1 MNEELLQLLQSGF
14 ASGYS
19 EDRIF
24 AMAIDQGF
32 SYNDV
37 TLALESFSKKKDQTQ
52 PPPQVTDTMVS
63 GLEDTGLDLS
73 FELKTDATEF
83 PEDLLAQRFTQSS
96 APNNKPQ
103 ETNEREYRHA
113 LIADD
118 WFVDRDD
125 WFGRTARWY
134 NNFMAMGLATGAQED
149 LLDESPENNIDA
161 AERLAYYNEIQNKYR
176 DERGYPGWEDFG
188 SASGWWKTVIPEVM
202 GNFFSS
208 TVGAFASGGSQATVA
223 EAIAE
228 GQAVGV
234 SAGLAGGPLAEITV
248 PAGYVAGTAY
258 GAAVGG
264 AYAGSYALEMSEAI
278 SMALEDLHIDTEDPE
293 EIAQTFE
300 SEEGLNKIKEAM
312 ERRKVRAAVIASVD
326 ALLAGGGGKTAQAIR
341 KAGGSKT
348 KAVVAEILVDA
359 AGGAAGETAGQIVE
373 EGKVTSGLDI
383 VMEALGG
390 PVMATPAAVTRGVS
404 ARYTELMTPTSE
416 RTYIQWAQQNKA
428 NGSSI
433 TTAASLMGD
442 GQVQI
447 VEQKIRETKEQL
459 SKAKGKEAKQ
469 TLRDDL
475 KQLREKKYEMLNANI
490 RAFEELNQD
499 QQVELIEKSQKIF
512 ALQQEMQEA
521 TDTKL
526 KSRLGAEIINLMS
539 GFGVFEVEAVAPAI
553 EPASMDQ
560 MQTPV
565 VPTTDAK
572 PIVEGRSEVDA
583 LTINTLQDGT
593 EVIAQRPI
601 DGTEVQGALRLEGNP
616 ENPTLVVETETE
628 KVELGQRSEVDP
640 STIKLFEPTIAE
652 RETLAVQEDGSFIY
666 QREDNPNV
674 PQGTKLTID
683 EEAGV
688 GAISVFGGGEFVPLQ
703 TPEAIAGDADRG
715 VRVQMRNESGEVVE
729 LYGQDALDAAY
740 QILLAAK
747 ENPAD
752 RAKVNQVIENNE
764 AARQALEQAEREFA
778 AERSVPEVDE
788 PTTEQAQPSV
798 GPAPRPAQRV
808 APGAAEEAASEMERA
823 QEAVNELDDS
833 IEVRG
838 GAVNPRRHGVTPRV
852 ASMLNSAYNAFV
864 GLYTQAPRVIIHK
877 TKESLQRAT
886 GGPYEAFYQHERQ
899 GGPAIHVMYNAT
911 TAAIREEFAHAGL
924 RNVMVFQPEV
934 RTKLF
939 NDLQSINNEA
949 LRNKIEERFRKY
961 VAFYMDR
968 GASEAKAIAI
978 AEEEAIV
985 GIIADINDNLN
996 QVDATV
1002 KAKTRRIINK
1012 MLGSKLGKFHLK
1024 SNNDLVN
1031 MVERVTLGYR
1041 TGKKIYI
1048 LDIVRNAQPNP
1059 NPNPAEAM
1067 GVEREA
1073 TEDDRARLIDYAF
1086 DRDLD
1091 LSGMKVLGRGAFGY
1105 AFLVKDKDGRD
1116 VVLKQAQSV
1125 EEIYNATNY
1134 FDQYGGN
1141 LPGLAQYY
1149 DVAIASDVDGT
1160 PFIYQL
1166 KEYVPTKMD
1175 DVTERNG
1182 EVSTLDVSY
1191 VSGRLESIATAIN
1204 INFPYNG
1211 SDRPSRGLSPTQ
1223 HQAMVENIGV
1233 AKSLYER
1240 LKAARSEPINDGP
1253 RTRGAGFTELN
1264 LANIQ
1269 GIFTQLLRNYGR
1281 GFSYEA
1287 KKYLHETL
1295 FGIDYRLDE
1304 FSAMEGVPATEEEQN
1319 LRFNRLTLSRMVAA
1333 VLDDGL
1339 FNLQDPFGSMKSLAD
1354 IKQSLNELAYPTPMI
1369 EGLQTTRMEL
1379 VDRIESAYPGTQE
1392 KISSLLDNNEMI
1404 FSTIEKAMEK
1414 EFDVD
1419 GFSVEE
1425 IFDVVVAYLDN
1436 QLAMSE
1442 SLGKLGLMSA
1452 DLHDGNIGF
1461 GAIDSEDKIK
1471 RFSTFKFFDIMGP
1484 IYTGTER
1491 GGKFPVTQVEA
1502 VVAQEYKEWA
1512 REANSRIREAAAYK
1526 DYYTSFGEED
1536 VMAKTYYEKIGVGVI
1551 PPIAVK
1557 AILDAEPEL
1566 SMGDNNLGYN
1576 STAHPKS
1583 REALKHIAKTI
1594 GLVKLMHSNPDYQMM
1609 RVLEN
1614 QLFKVEGAPGVLK
1627 VDTQERDEVHFFNE
1641 QVQMAFHD
1649 ILQEYQREGMIDPSK
1664 ASDVDSGNR
1673 ARIEEY
1679 LLAGGI
1685 EFNKIK
1691 EIGSGAFG
1699 KAYIVGTPDGDVVV
1713 KRTGSKRE
1721 TYISSRY
1728 IHDHNGKLPG
1738 LVKYHK
1744 MGAMFLDAAMDWQQ
1758 SGVIFVTKD
1767 LSKTRVDK
1775 YGDANDVTVFE
1786 TFRPIV
1792 RAISMVYDKVTEVM
1806 NVPSDQI
1813 RPGIAG
1819 GLDLPGAQNAALT
1832 LMQAYQDE
1840 EVARQINDYIDNEL
1854 PEAID
1859 RVVSYEMS
1867 VGNMT
1872 FDDIIGYAVNL
1883 WQMTGSFTLLGAANP
1898 DIHAANVGFSS
1909 TEKTL
1914 NGYPLFEA
1922 FDVDGFD
1929 SNMMMSS
1936 RQAEEQNRIFIYEI
1950 SDATKAA
1957 FIPGYQE
1964 KQYFFWGEPF
1974 TQLNPV
1980 GLVGEEAAKFREENK
1995 DQIVHESFIP
2005 GQVPITT
2012 LQDVMY
2018 DQEEA
2023 RYTEGAQILE
2033 ELQLPN
2039 DELGSIYKTSD
2050 PARDIERQ
2058 YSEYGIYLPYL
2069 DGTELFK
2076 GFREGPYNIVEPI
2089 GDEEPTRGPLNFQ
2102 AGVIAELLTKNI
2114 DASGLRDMIARFESP
2129 MFADGSQAIAG
2140 TEAYQERFAPIFE
2153 ARELQISRLVQALR
2167 SKLRYMEEGNRAR
2180 LDDDTVAAAVEKIKG
2195 GKRVSPARATSAKS
2209 DLTLNYDGSRQI
2221 SMDYT
2226 RENAPAVY
2234 VRGAFV
2240 LGTHTMMSDIK
2251 GTKALDTKNPTEAQ
2265 LKKADEIYE
2274 IFVERATKNLIRLH
2288 DSFSEDVRK
2297 YSKLWYVGANLT
2309 AQDMGARFGYTQEQ
2323 AAGILAAL
2331 SPQKDWY
2338 QNMALAEAV
2347 MRIMRNQKETVF
2359 SKAMYNKALGN
2370 ARKVNNKVLSQKDF
2384 KSAVNI
2390 KAYEAYLKRKAVLQ
2404 SMVGKTLGELS
2415 LEDDGAMNAAMFVR
2429 TYNEMFEDRNYHIV
2443 SPIGERIGY
2452 AKKADGTMSTMA
2464 WGSYAEISSAT
2475 SIALNGTMANIDKQV
2490 GDQHK
2495 VRSFFN
2501 NINNPNSP
2509 DGDVTIDT
2517 HAVAAA
2523 ELLPLAGSSPEVFH
2537 NFGGGT
2543 AAMKIKA
2550 GSSNLGIKGVYFA
2563 YAEAYRRAA
2572 AEKGILAREMQSIT
2586 WEAVRTLF
2594 TAGFKSNKKNKA
2606 DVRAIWQEYAKGN
2619 ISFEQAQERVFER
2632 AGGVFNPDWYVDSGD
2647 RARLDETKE
2656 RRHARKM
2663 FQNLRP
2669 DVPFEAAVREELRR
2683 DPSRFYEP
2691 QKIAVIKE
2699 KLEEMSIEE
2708 LLSEM
2713 KDIAMFDG
2721 DNPSVINDA
2730 MGSLAGGEFRVL
2742 ATLEYLKR
2750 LQEQGRTAEYRAVL
2764 KRFFETGTAVGQL
2777 LRQFGE
2783 IKGQTP
2789 EGMKDLVD
2797 NVYEANGTTLS
2808 DTEYEEMGAIVDD
2821 LFDGQQDVQ
2830 ALIKELAETTD
2841 MDRIGE
2847 IEGRLEDAKR
2857 RVSEANKRL
2866 NEFNSKYAMTWGKLI
2881 GLLIQGNLL
2890 TPVSQMVNVTANLS
2904 TLPILMLDKT
2914 LGYGAE
2920 VLINGIRRSMGK
2932 DVDPSLASLPPSI
2945 TAAIYAGKQFGVG
2958 IKDAY
2963 KSAIG
2968 EAVPNDKFEYNMQLQ
2983 LAPIKAFGL
2992 ILANSDKLPDAV
3004 KNGTKLDQ
3012 IDYRAK
3018 KFLEAVGGTPANL
3031 MFRLLA
3037 FGDVPFFKFM
3047 EGYELYRVGKSL
3059 GLSGE
3064 EMNRFLKYPNEEY
3077 RNRATQAGLKVTFQE
3092 DNQFATWLNKAITRT
3107 ADLIGERSRV
3117 LENAFRVAVRM
3128 HMPYVKTPANIL
3140 AQSIQLAHP
3149 AIPIATIAIKK
3160 AARGRVSQR
3169 ELAEL
3174 LSKAFM
3180 SWLMYK
3186 ATQRLMESGLIT
3198 TPVDAD
3204 VSRERDLKYS
3214 VAPPNSINIT
3224 GINRLLRGEDPTLQ
3238 ANDVWFNYQKLGLGG
3253 AVMAAQAVGLK
3264 STMRDAQMESRVLNR
3279 SNNFM
3284 DYLADL
3290 TGVVPGV
3297 LGSMMNQSF
3306 LTGIDG
3312 IIKLLADPSERQL
3325 TKYLENIA
3333 RSGFSVVLPNSL
3345 SAFYRSGRE
3354 YLPDYR
3360 HPNADF
3366 FNVLD
3371 NILRDKTFNY
3381 LGTGEQVIP
3390 RVNIWGE
3397 SITQT
3402 PEGGGSL
3409 ILGDGDEYPWLYN
3422 TFGVFKSR
3430 ISSTD
3435 PVKVEIYNLF
3445 KETGD
3450 TDVIPGYPMPVGKL
3464 KIQLTKSEA
3473 AYYGL
3478 NVNEP
3483 HYIDVMPKDAHAMMK
3498 SFGTYRY
3505 NEIKRFV
3512 TSSSYERMTNA
3523 QKISGL
3529 KSIYNRNSRGTYDGG
3544 MYPWKSYRDGMVR
3557 NYFLNLGDE

>member
-19 EDRIF
+19 EDRLF

-52 PPPQVTDTMVS
+52 PPPQVTDTMAS
-63 GLEDTGLDLS
+63 GLEGSGLDLS
-73 FELKTDATEF
+73 YETKADGTQF
-83 PEDLLAQRFTQSS
+83 PDDLLAQRFTQSS

-103 ETNEREYRHA
+103 ETNDREYRHA

-149 LLDESPENNIDA
+149 LLDESPENNVDA

-188 SASGWWKTVIPEVM
+188 SASGWWKTVLPEVM

-208 TVGAFASGGSQATVA
+208 TVGAVASGGSQETVLKS
-223 EAIAE
+223 IAE
-228 GQAVGV
+228 GQAVGT
-234 SAGLAGGPLAEITV
+234 SAGLAGGPLAEFTV
-248 PAGYVAGTAY
+248 PIGYAAGTAY

-278 SMALEDLHIDTEDPE
+278 SLALEDLHIDTEDPE

-300 SEEGLNKIKEAM
+300 SEEGLKKIKEAM

-326 ALLAGGGGKTAQAIR
+326 ALLAGGGGTTAQAIR

-390 PVMATPAAVTRGVS
+390 PVMATPAAVTRGAS
-404 ARYTELMTPTSE
+404 ARYTELMTPTAE
-416 RTYIQWAQQNKA
+416 RNYIQWAQQNKA

-447 VEQKIRETKEQL
+447 VEKKIQETKEQL
-459 SKAKGKEAKQ
+459 KNAKGKEAKQ

-499 QQVELIEKSQKIF
+499 QQVELLEKSQKIF
-512 ALQQEMQEA
+512 ALQQEMQET

-526 KSRLGAEIINLMS
+526 KSRLGAEILTMMT
-539 GFGVFEVEAVAPAI
+539 GFNTFEVEAVAPAV
-553 EPASMDQ
+553 ETTTMDQ
-560 MQTPV
+560 MQAPV
-565 VPTTDAK
+565 MPTTDAK

-583 LTINTLQDGT
+583 LTINTLEDGT

-640 STIKLFEPTIAE
+640 STIRMFEPAIAE
-652 RETLAVQEDGSFIY
+652 RETLAVQEDGSFVY
-666 QREDNPNV
+666 QRDDNPNV

-688 GAISVFGGGEFVPLQ
+688 SAISVFGEGQFNPLQ

-715 VRVQMRNESGEVVE
+715 VRVQMKNESGEVVE

-778 AERSVPEVDE
+778 EEGSVPETDG

-798 GPAPRPAQRV
+798 GPAPRPAERV
-808 APGAAEEAASEMERA
+808 APGAAEEAASETEKTR
-823 QEAVNELDDS
+823 EAVNELDDS
-833 IEVRG
+833 VEVRG
-838 GAVNPRRHGVTPRV
+838 GAVNPRRHGVTPRI

-864 GLYTQAPRVIIHK
+864 GLYTEAPRVIIHK

-886 GGPYEAFYQHERQ
+886 GGPYEAFYEHERE

-924 RNVMVFQPEV
+924 RHVMVLQPAV

-939 NDLQSINNEA
+939 NDLQGINNET
-949 LRNKIEERFRKY
+949 LRNKINERFRKY
-961 VAFYMDR
+961 VAFYMER
-968 GASEAKAIAI
+968 GASEAKAVAI

-996 QVDATV
+996 QIDASA
-1002 KAKTRRIINK
+1002 KAKTRRVINK
-1012 MLGSKLGKFHLK
+1012 MLGTKLGKFHLK

-1031 MVERVTLGYR
+1031 MIERVTQGYR
-1041 TGKKIYI
+1041 TGNKIYI

-1067 GVEREA
+1067 R
-1073 TEDDRARLIDYAF
+1073 TESDPTSDDRARLIDFAF

-1091 LSGMKVLGRGAFGY
+1091 LSDMKKLGSGAFGY
-1105 AFLVKDKDGRD
+1105 AFMVKDKDGRD

-1125 EEIYNATNY
+1125 DEMYIASNY
-1134 FDQYGGN
+1134 FDRFGGK

-1149 DVAIASDVDGT
+1149 DVAIASDVDGV

-1166 KEYVPTKMD
+1166 KEYLPTSMT
-1175 DVTERNG
+1175 DV
-1182 EVSTLDVSY
+1182 V
-1191 VSGRLESIATAIN
+1191 GRDGVTSQLSVGAVVGDLENIAELLN
-1204 INFPYNG
+1204 RNFPYSG
-1211 SDRPSRGLSPTQ
+1211 SLGPSRGISKIQ
-1223 HQAMVENIGV
+1223 HQAMIENMTV
-1233 AKSLYER
+1233 AKQLYQA
-1240 LKAARSEPINDGP
+1240 LKAARLEPINDSE
-1253 RTRGAGFTELN
+1253 RTAGSGFVELRLSNLKAVFSPILNSRGLNIEMNTYQYLYEHLFGLDYYADDRLVLKPDVTRAELSS
-1264 LANIQ
+1264 A
-1269 GIFTQLLRNYGR
+1269 LLRKHVVK
-1281 GFSYEA
+1281 SLVTDIA
-1287 KKYLHETL
+1287 
-1295 FGIDYRLDE
+1295 
-1304 FSAMEGVPATEEEQN
+1304 
-1319 LRFNRLTLSRMVAA
+1319 
-1333 VLDDGL
+1333 DGL
-1339 FNLQDPFGSMKSLAD
+1339 FNWGSIGTATLES
-1354 IKQSLNELAYPTPMI
+1354 
-1369 EGLQTTRMEL
+1369 LQTKARLLGEASPSSLERYEIRQESLEEL
-1379 VDRIESAYPGTQE
+1379 EQNHPGSLE
-1392 KISSLLDNNEMI
+1392 KISKLYDNNEMI
-1404 FSTIEKAMEK
+1404 FTLIDKAITST
-1414 EFDVD
+1414 FDVEN
-1419 GFSVEE
+1419 FTAEE
-1425 IFDVVVAYLDN
+1425 VIDVSMAYLDN
-1436 QLAMSE
+1436 QVAMSK
-1442 SLGKLGLMSA
+1442 SLGQLGLRSA
-1452 DLHDGNIGF
+1452 DLHPGNVGF
-1461 GAIDSEDKIK
+1461 AAINSENKIE
-1471 RFSTFKFFDIMGP
+1471 RFSSVKFFDIMGP
-1484 IYTGTER
+1484 IYEGVER
-1491 GGKFPVTQVEA
+1491 GGNFPVTEIDA
-1502 VVAQEYKEWA
+1502 FIARDFKEFVNEGN
-1512 REANSRIREAAAYK
+1512 RRLKDAAADM

-1536 VMAKTYYEKIGVGVI
+1536 FAARTYYNHIGVGVI
-1551 PPIAVK
+1551 PPITIK
-1557 AILDAEPEL
+1557 AILDAEPEM
-1566 SMGDNNLGYN
+1566 SIGESNLGYDG
-1576 STAHPKS
+1576 TAHPKS

-1594 GLVKLMHSNPDYQMM
+1594 GLVKLMHKNPDYKLM
-1609 RVLEN
+1609 RVLQNE
-1614 QLFKVEGAPGVLK
+1614 LFKVDGAPGVTK
-1627 VDTQERDEVHFFNE
+1627 VDTQQRDDIYFFNE
-1641 QVQMAFHD
+1641 QVQTAFHD
-1649 ILQEYQREGMIDPSK
+1649 VLQEYQREAMLDPSER
-1664 ASDVDSGNR
+1664 SNVDSGNR

-1679 LLAGGI
+1679 LLADGV
-1685 EFNKIK
+1685 EFNSIE

-1699 KAYIVGTPDGDVVV
+1699 KAFIVNTREGGDLVV
-1713 KRTGSKRE
+1713 KRTASKRE

-1728 IHDHNGKLPG
+1728 ISRHNGKLPG
-1738 LVKYHK
+1738 LVKYHS
-1744 MGAMFLDAAMDWQQ
+1744 MRAMFLDAANDWMG

-1767 LSKTRVDK
+1767 LSNIRVGK
-1775 YGDANDVTVFE
+1775 YGSSYDVSVGDVFGQI
-1786 TFRPIV
+1786 TLAV
-1792 RAISMVYDKVTEVM
+1792 NSVYDKSTELLGYVDPGPGVRNGIDLHTAQNTALALM
-1806 NVPSDQI
+1806 QVYQDPYKVAEINKYIEDEL
-1813 RPGIAG
+1813 PGIMLRG
-1819 GLDLPGAQNAALT
+1819 ESYPNTVTQEIINGSMT
-1832 LMQAYQDE
+1832 LE
-1840 EVARQINDYIDNEL
+1840 
-1854 PEAID
+1854 
-1859 RVVSYEMS
+1859 
-1867 VGNMT
+1867 
-1872 FDDIIGYAVNL
+1872 DIISYAVNF
-1883 WQMTGSFTLLGAANP
+1883 WQMAGSFTLLGAANP
-1898 DIHAANVGFSS
+1898 DIHSANLGFSKE
-1909 TEKTL
+1909 EKTL
-1914 NGYPLFEA
+1914 NGFPLLEA
-1922 FDVDGFD
+1922 FDVDGFEN
-1929 SNMMMSS
+1929 NMMLNS
-1936 RQAEEQNRIFIYEI
+1936 RQAQEDHQTFMNEI
-1950 SDATKAA
+1950 TDETKAA
-1957 FIPGYQE
+1957 FIPGYQD
-1964 KQYFFWGEPF
+1964 KQYFFFGQPF
-1974 TQLNPV
+1974 SQLNPV

-1995 DQIVHESFIP
+1995 DEIVMETAIP
-2005 GQVPITT
+2005 AQVPITT
-2012 LQDVMY
+2012 MQDVMY

-2023 RYTEGAQILE
+2023 EYTAGDIIE
-2033 ELQLPN
+2033 ELRLPRD
-2039 DELGSIYKTSD
+2039 DESPYSNKDPYSD
-2050 PARDIERQ
+2050 ILRQ
-2058 YSEYGIYLPYL
+2058 YDYGYTIPYL
-2069 DGTELFK
+2069 DGTELFRD
-2076 GFREGPYNIVEPI
+2076 FRRQEDGSTA
-2089 GDEEPTRGPLNFQ
+2089 DFR
-2102 AGVIAELLTKNI
+2102 AGEIAELLTKNI
-2114 DASGLRDMIARFESP
+2114 DQYALSDMIERMNEP
-2129 MFADGSQAIAG
+2129 MFRATYSS
-2140 TEAYQERFAPIFE
+2140 RFKDIFE
-2153 ARELQISRLVQALR
+2153 TREKQRASLVSALK
-2167 SKLRYMEEGNRAR
+2167 SKLDYMENGNRAR
-2180 LDDDTVAAAVEKIKG
+2180 LDDETVELAVSKISG
-2195 GKRVSPARATSAKS
+2195 GKRVSPARATSAGS
-2209 DLTLNYDGSRQI
+2209 DVKLNYDGSRQI

-2309 AQDMGARFGYTQEQ
+2309 AQDMGARYGYSQEQ

-2347 MRIMRNQKETVF
+2347 MRVMRNQKDTEF

-2370 ARKVNNKVLSQKDF
+2370 TRKVNNKVLSQQDF
-2384 KSAVNI
+2384 KKAVNE
-2390 KAYEAYLKRKAVLQ
+2390 KAYQAYLKRKAVLQ
-2404 SMVGKTLGELS
+2404 SMIGKTLGEMS
-2415 LEDDGAMNAAMFVR
+2415 LEENGAMNAAMFVR
-2429 TYNEMFEDRNYHIV
+2429 TYNEMFEDRNYHVV

-2452 AKKADGTMSTMA
+2452 AKKADGSMSTMA

-2475 SIALNGTMANIDKQV
+2475 SIVLNGTMSNIDKQV

-2501 NINNPNSP
+2501 NINNPNSLE
-2509 DGDVTIDT
+2509 GDVTIDT

-2523 ELLPLAGSSPEVFH
+2523 ELLPLAGSSSEVFH

-2543 AAMKIKA
+2543 AAMKVKA

-2572 AEKGILAREMQSIT
+2572 DEKGILAREMQSIT

-2594 TAGFKSNKKNKA
+2594 TAGFKAQKKNKQE
-2606 DVRAIWQEYAKGN
+2606 VRAIWQEYSKGN
-2619 ISFEQAQERVFER
+2619 ISFEEAQDQVFER

-2647 RARLDETKE
+2647 RARLDETRE

-2669 DVPFEAAVREELRR
+2669 DVPFEAAVREELKR

-2691 QKIAVIKE
+2691 QKFSEIKE
-2699 KLEEMSIEE
+2699 RLEEMSIEE
-2708 LLSEM
+2708 LLAEM
-2713 KDIAMFDG
+2713 KDVAMFDG

-2730 MGSLAGGEFRVL
+2730 MGSLAGGDFRVL

-2750 LQEQGRTAEYRAVL
+2750 LQQQGRTSEYRAVL

-2797 NVYEANGTTLS
+2797 SVYEANGTTLS

-2830 ALIKELAETTD
+2830 ALIKELSETTD
-2841 MDRIGE
+2841 MDRVGE

-2920 VLINGIRRSMGK
+2920 VLINGIRKSMGK
-2932 DVDPSLASLPPSI
+2932 DVDPSIASLPPSI

-2968 EAVPNDKFEYNMQLQ
+2968 ETVPNDKFEYNMQLQ

-2992 ILANSDKLPDAV
+2992 IMANSDKLPDAV

-3059 GLSGE
+3059 GLSGDE
-3064 EMNRFLKYPNEEY
+3064 LNRFLKYPNEEY
-3077 RNRATQAGLKVTFQE
+3077 RNKATQAGLKVTFQE

-3117 LENAFRVAVRM
+3117 LENAFRVVVRM

-3204 VSRERDLKYS
+3204 VARERDLKYS

-3224 GINRLLRGEDPTLQ
+3224 GINRLLKGEDPTLQ

-3279 SNNFM
+3279 SDNFM

-3325 TKYLENIA
+3325 TKYLENIS
-3333 RSGFSVVLPNSL
+3333 RSGFSVILPNSL

-3409 ILGDGDEYPWLYN
+3409 MIGDGDEYPWLYN

-3464 KIQLTKSEA
+3464 KIQLTKSES

-3498 SFGTYRY
+3498 MFGTYRY
-3505 NEIKRFV
+3505 NEIKKFV
-3512 TSSSYERMTNA
+3512 SSDSYERMTNA
-3523 QKISGL
+3523 QKISAL

-3544 MYPWKSYRDGMVR
+3544 IYPWKAYRDGMVR
-3557 NYFLNLGDE
+3557 NYFLDLGDE

>member
-1 MNEELLQLLQSGF
+1 
-14 ASGYS
+14 
-19 EDRIF
+19 
-24 AMAIDQGF
+24 MAIDSGF
-32 SYNDV
+32 SYNEV
-37 TLALESFSKKKDQTQ
+37 TLALESLSKKKEQTQ
-52 PPPQVTDTMVS
+52 PPVNVIDTTDFGS
-63 GLEDTGLDLS
+63 EGSGLDLS
-73 FELKTDATEF
+73 YETKSDGIQF
-83 PEDLLAQRFTQSS
+83 PDDLLAQRFTQSS

-103 ETNEREYRHA
+103 ETNDREYRHA

-118 WFVDRDD
+118 WFVNRDD

-134 NNFMAMGLATGAQED
+134 NNFVAQGLKVGAEDD
-149 LLDESPENNIDA
+149 LLDENPENNIDA
-161 AERLAYYNEIQNKYR
+161 AERLAYYNEIQERYR
-176 DERGYPGWEDFG
+176 DEKGNIGWAD
-188 SASGWWKTVIPEVM
+188 
-202 GNFFSS
+202 
-208 TVGAFASGGSQATVA
+208 FASGKGIWSKVLPEVIGNVFSSGVAAFSSGQNQEAVLAGVA
-223 EAIAE
+223 EA
-228 GQAVGV
+228 QAIGVG
-234 SAGLAGGPLAEITV
+234 AGLAGGPLAEVTV
-248 PAGYVAGTAY
+248 PAGYAAGTVY
-258 GAAVGG
+258 GALTSS
-264 AYAGSYALEMSEAI
+264 AYAGSFSLEMSEAI
-278 SMALEDLHIDTEDPE
+278 GRAMEELAIDTTDPE
-293 EIAQTFE
+293 EIAALFDTDSGRE
-300 SEEGLNKIKEAM
+300 RILAAM
-312 ERRKVRAAVIASVD
+312 EKRKVRAAVIASVD
-326 ALLAGGGGKTAQAIR
+326 ALLAGGGGQTAAAVR
-341 KAGGSKT
+341 KAGGST
-348 KAVVAEILVDA
+348 AKAAAAEILVDA
-359 AGGAAGETAGQIVE
+359 AGGAAGETAGQLVE
-373 EGKVTSGLDI
+373 DGEITSGLDI
-383 VMEALGG
+383 VLEALGG
-390 PVMATPAAVTRGVS
+390 PVMATPGAAIKGAST
-404 ARYTELMTPTSE
+404 RYTELMTPTAE
-416 RTYIQWAQQNKA
+416 RTYIQWAQNNKA

-433 TTAASLMGD
+433 TNAASLMGD
-442 GQVQI
+442 GQVQV

-459 SKAKGKEAKQ
+459 KNAKGKEAKQ

-512 ALQQEMQEA
+512 ALQQEMQET

-526 KSRLGAEIINLMS
+526 KSRLGAEILTMMT
-539 GFGVFEVEAVAPAI
+539 GFGTFEVEAVAPAV
-553 EPASMDQ
+553 ETTTMEQ

-565 VPTTDAK
+565 VPEAQ

-583 LTINTLQDGT
+583 VTINTLEDGT

-616 ENPTLVVETETE
+616 ENPTMVVETETE

-640 STIKLFEPTIAE
+640 STIRMFEPSIAE
-652 RETLAVQEDGSFIY
+652 RETLSVQEDGSFIY

-674 PQGTKLTID
+674 PQGTRLTID

-688 GAISVFGGGEFVPLQ
+688 SAISIFGEGQFTPLE
-703 TPEAIAGDADRG
+703 TPDAIASQAEQG

-778 AERSVPEVDE
+778 EEGSVRETNE
-788 PTTEQAQPSV
+788 PAAEQAQPSV

-808 APGAAEEAASEMERA
+808 APGAAEEAASERQKA
-823 QEAVNELDDS
+823 REASEELNDS
-833 IEVRG
+833 VEVRG

-864 GLYTQAPRVIIHK
+864 GLYTEAPRVIIHR

-886 GGPYEAFYQHERQ
+886 GGPYEAFYQHERE
-899 GGPAIHVMYNAT
+899 GGPAIHVLADAT

-924 RNVMVFQPEV
+924 RHVMVLQPAV

-939 NDLQSINNEA
+939 NDLQSINNET
-949 LRNKIEERFRKY
+949 LRNKINERFRKY
-961 VAFYMDR
+961 VAFYMER
-968 GASEAKAIAI
+968 GASEAKAVAI

-996 QVDATV
+996 QIDASA

-1012 MLGSKLGKFHLK
+1012 MLGTKLGKFHLK

-1031 MVERVTLGYR
+1031 MVERVTQGYR

-1048 LDIVRNAQPNP
+1048 LDIVRNSQPDPNP
-1059 NPNPAEAM
+1059 NPGEAM
-1067 GVEREA
+1067 RIESEPTA
-1073 TEDDRARLIDYAF
+1073 DDRARLIDFAF

-1091 LSGMKVLGRGAFGY
+1091 LSDMKKLGSGAFGY
-1105 AFLVKDKDGRD
+1105 AFMVKDKQGRD

-1125 EEIYNATNY
+1125 DEIYIASNY
-1134 FDQYGGN
+1134 FDRFDGN

-1149 DVAIASDVDGT
+1149 DVAIASDIDGV
-1160 PFIYQL
+1160 PLIYQL
-1166 KEYVPTKMD
+1166 KEYLPTSINVND
-1175 DVTERNG
+1175 RDGSPTQYHAGSVIG
-1182 EVSTLDVSY
+1182 Q
-1191 VSGRLESIATAIN
+1191 LEFVIGKLNA
-1204 INFPYNG
+1204 NFPYSG
-1211 SDRPSRGLSPTQ
+1211 AMSPSRGMSKYQ
-1223 HQAMVENIGV
+1223 HQKMIENMTV
-1233 AKSLYER
+1233 AKGLYQA
-1240 LKAARSEPINDGP
+1240 LKAARLDPINETE
-1253 RTRGAGFTELN
+1253 RTLGSGFTELKMS
-1264 LANIQ
+1264 NITAVFNPIVNGTDFQ
-1269 GIFTQLLRNYGR
+1269 YKI
-1281 GFSYEA
+1281 
-1287 KKYLHETL
+1287 KKYLYDRL
-1295 FGIDYRLDE
+1295 FGIDYNVDNGRVLDPDVTRSE
-1304 FSAMEGVPATEEEQN
+1304 MNAMLLRQHVTEHLVFDVQQGIFNWASINAVSIESLQKKVRTLGAADPSSLELYDIRQESLEELEQN
-1319 LRFNRLTLSRMVAA
+1319 N
-1333 VLDDGL
+1333 
-1339 FNLQDPFGSMKSLAD
+1339 PGSL
-1354 IKQSLNELAYPTPMI
+1354 
-1369 EGLQTTRMEL
+1369 
-1379 VDRIESAYPGTQE
+1379 E
-1392 KISSLLDNNEMI
+1392 KISKLYDNNEMI
-1404 FSTIEKAMEK
+1404 FDLIDGAIRSA
-1414 EFDVD
+1414 FDVE
-1419 GFSVEE
+1419 GFTAEE
-1425 IFDVVVAYLDN
+1425 VIDVSMAYLDN

-1442 SLGKLGLMSA
+1442 SLGKLGLRGA
-1452 DLHDGNIGF
+1452 DLHEGNVGF
-1461 GAIDSEDKIK
+1461 AAVNSENKIE
-1471 RFSTFKFFDIMGP
+1471 RFSSIKFFDIMGP
-1484 IYTGTER
+1484 IYEGTELT
-1491 GGKFPVTQVEA
+1491 GNFPTSEIDV
-1502 VVAQEYKEWA
+1502 VVAKEYKELV
-1512 REANSRIREAAAYK
+1512 REGNRNLKNAASDM
-1526 DYYTSFGEED
+1526 DYYTSFGKED
-1536 VMAKTYYEKIGVGVI
+1536 ERASVYYNQIGLGVI
-1551 PPIAVK
+1551 PPITIK
-1557 AILDAEPEL
+1557 AILDADPEL
-1566 SMGDNNLGYN
+1566 SISDNKLGYS

-1594 GLVKLMHSNPDYQMM
+1594 GLVKLMHKNPDYRLM
-1609 RVLEN
+1609 RVLEH
-1614 QLFKVEGAPGVLK
+1614 QLFKVDGAPGVSK
-1627 VDTQERDEVHFFNE
+1627 VDTPQRDEIAMFGDR
-1641 QVQMAFHD
+1641 VQMAFHD
-1649 ILQEYQREGMIDPSK
+1649 ILQEYQREAMVDPTK
-1664 ASDVDSGNR
+1664 TSDVDSGNR

-1679 LLAGGI
+1679 LLAGGV

-1691 EIGSGAFG
+1691 EIGDGAFG
-1699 KAYIVGTPDGDVVV
+1699 KAYLVGTPDGDVVV
-1713 KRTGSKRE
+1713 KRTGSNRE

-1728 IHDHNGKLPG
+1728 IHDHGGKLPG

-1744 MGAMFLDAAMDWQQ
+1744 MGAMFLKAANSWQEK
-1758 SGVIFVTKD
+1758 GVIFVTKD
-1767 LSKTRVDK
+1767 LSQTRADE
-1775 YGDANDVTVFE
+1775 YGGSTDVTVIDL
-1786 TFRPIV
+1786 FRPMT
-1792 RAISMVYDKVTEVM
+1792 RAISLVYEAALYVLNIPEDSVL
-1806 NVPSDQI
+1806 
-1813 RPGIAG
+1813 PGIASG
-1819 GLDLPGAQNAALT
+1819 VDLPSAQNTALT

-1840 EVARQINDYIDNEL
+1840 EASKRINQYINDEL
-1854 PEAID
+1854 AEDLGGGDPVTPEV
-1859 RVVSYEMS
+1859 RM
-1867 VGNMT
+1867 GNMT
-1872 FDDIIGYAVNL
+1872 FEDIIGYAVNL
-1883 WQMTGSFTLLGAANP
+1883 WQMSGSFALLGAANP
-1898 DIHAANVGFSS
+1898 DIHAGNIGFSS

-1922 FDVDGFD
+1922 FDVDGFH
-1929 SNMMMSS
+1929 SNMMMNA
-1936 RQAEEQNRIFIYEI
+1936 RQAQEQNQTFLYEI

-1957 FIPGYQE
+1957 FIPGYEE

-1980 GLVGEEAAKFREENK
+1980 GLVGEEAAKFREENA
-1995 DQIVHESFIP
+1995 DQIVHETFIP
-2005 GQVPITT
+2005 GRSSITT
-2012 LQDVMY
+2012 LSDVMF
-2018 DQEEA
+2018 DEEDNGYVA
-2023 RYTEGAQILE
+2023 NGRIIE
-2033 ELQLPN
+2033 ELTLPQDDYVWQN
-2039 DELGSIYKTSD
+2039 RVTN
-2050 PARDIERQ
+2050 PAEDIERQ
-2058 YSEYGIYLPYL
+2058 YGEYGVYLPYL

-2076 GFREGPYNIVEPI
+2076 GFREGPYNIVE
-2089 GDEEPTRGPLNFQ
+2089 GVEGQEPTRGPQNFQ
-2102 AGVIAELLTKNI
+2102 AGALAELLTKNI
-2114 DASGLRDMIARFESP
+2114 DENGLRDMIERFESP
-2129 MFADGSQAIAG
+2129 MFDGSDEI
-2140 TEAYQERFAPIFE
+2140 QERFAPIFE
-2153 ARELQISRLVQALR
+2153 AREKQRASLVQALK
-2167 SKLRYMEEGNRAR
+2167 SKLRYMQDGNRAR
-2180 LDDDTVAAAVEKIKG
+2180 LDDETVALAVDKIRA

-2209 DLTLNYDGSRQI
+2209 DLKLNYDGSRQI
-2221 SMDYT
+2221 SMQYT
-2226 RENAPAVY
+2226 RDNAPGVY

-2274 IFVERATKNLIRLH
+2274 VFVDRATKNLIKLH

-2309 AQDMGARFGYTQEQ
+2309 AQDMAARFGYSQEQ

-2347 MRIMRNQKETVF
+2347 MRVMRSQKDTEFT
-2359 SKAMYNKALGN
+2359 KAMYNKALGN
-2370 ARKVNNKVLSQKDF
+2370 ARKVNNKVLTQKAF
-2384 KSAVNI
+2384 KAAVNS
-2390 KAYEAYLKRKAVLQ
+2390 KAYQAYLKRKAVLQ
-2404 SMVGKTLGELS
+2404 SMVGKTLGEMS
-2415 LEDDGAMNAAMFVR
+2415 LEDNGAMNAAMFVR

-2475 SIALNGTMANIDKQV
+2475 SIVLNGTMANIDKQV

-2495 VRSFFN
+2495 VRSFYN
-2501 NINNPNSP
+2501 NINNPNSL

-2523 ELLPLAGSSPEVFH
+2523 ELLPLSGSSAEVYH

-2550 GSSNLGIKGVYFA
+2550 GSSNLGLKGVYFA

-2594 TAGFKSNKKNKA
+2594 TAGFKASKKNKD
-2606 DVRAIWQEYAKGN
+2606 DVRAIWQEYSKGN
-2619 ISFEQAQERVFER
+2619 ISFEEAQEQVFDR
-2632 AGGVFNPDWYVDSGD
+2632 AGGIFNPDWYVDNGD
-2647 RARLDETKE
+2647 RARLDQTKE

-2669 DVPFEAAVREELRR
+2669 DVPFEASVRAELRN

-2691 QKIAVIKE
+2691 QKIDEIKE
-2699 KLEEMSIEE
+2699 RLEEMSIEE
-2708 LLSEM
+2708 LMSEM
-2713 KDIAMFDG
+2713 KDVALYDG
-2721 DNPSVINDA
+2721 ENPSVINDA
-2730 MGSLAGGEFRVL
+2730 MSSLASGDFRVL

-2783 IKGQTP
+2783 IKGQTA

-2808 DTEYEEMGAIVDD
+2808 DTEYEEMGSIVDD
-2821 LFDGQQDVQ
+2821 LFDAQTDVQ
-2830 ALIKELAETTD
+2830 DLIKELSTLTD
-2841 MDRIGE
+2841 TSKIGE
-2847 IEGRLEDAKR
+2847 VEGRLEDAKR
-2857 RVSEANKRL
+2857 RVSEANQRL

-2890 TPVSQMVNVTANLS
+2890 TPVSQIVNVVANLAN
-2904 TLPILMLDKT
+2904 LPLLLADKT

-2920 VLINGIRRSMGK
+2920 VMINGIRKAMGK
-2932 DVDPSLASLPPSI
+2932 EVDTSLAALPPSI
-2945 TAAIYAGKQFGVG
+2945 PALIHAGKSFGVG

-2963 KSAIG
+2963 NSAIG
-2968 EAVPNDKFEYNMQLQ
+2968 KAVPNDKFEYNMQLQ

-2992 ILANSDKLPDAV
+2992 VLANSDKLPDSV

-3018 KFLEAVGGTPANL
+3018 KFLEAVGGTPANF

-3047 EGYELYRVGKSL
+3047 EGYELYRIGKSL
-3059 GLSGE
+3059 GLQGE
-3064 EMNRFLKYPNEEY
+3064 ELNRFMKYPNEEFKT
-3077 RNRATQAGLKVTFQE
+3077 RAEQAGLSVTFQE
-3092 DNQFATWLNKAITRT
+3092 DNQLATTLNKGISRLS
-3107 ADLIGERSRV
+3107 DLIGERSRV

-3128 HMPYVKTPANIL
+3128 HLPYVKTPANIL

-3149 AIPIATIAIKK
+3149 AIPLATIAIKK
-3160 AARGRVSQR
+3160 AARGRVSSR
-3169 ELAEL
+3169 ELSDL
-3174 LSKAFM
+3174 LAKAFM
-3180 SWLMYK
+3180 SWMMYK
-3186 ATQRLMESGLIT
+3186 ATQRLMENGLIT

-3204 VSRERDLKYS
+3204 VSKERDLKYS
-3214 VAPPNSINIT
+3214 VAPPNSINVS
-3224 GINRLLRGEDPTLQ
+3224 GIKRLIAGDDPTLQ
-3238 ANDVWFNYQKLGLGG
+3238 ANDLWVNYQKLGLWG
-3253 AVMAAQAVGLK
+3253 AVTAAQAVGLK
-3264 STMRDAQMESRVLNR
+3264 ATMRDAQMEARVLNR
-3279 SNNFM
+3279 SENFM
-3284 DYLADL
+3284 DYIADF

-3312 IIKLLADPSERQL
+3312 IIKLLADPNERQL
-3325 TKYLENIA
+3325 TRYMENIF

-3360 HPNADF
+3360 DPNPDIASAV
-3366 FNVLD
+3366 N

-3381 LGTGEQVIP
+3381 MGAGEQIIP

-3402 PEGGGSL
+3402 PEGGGSMV
-3409 ILGDGDEYPWLYN
+3409 LGDDNEYPWLYN

-3473 AYYGL
+3473 AYHGL

-3498 SFGTYRY
+3498 MFGTQRY
-3505 NEIKRFV
+3505 NEIRRLV
-3512 TSSSYERMTNA
+3512 TSSSYQKMNNSR
-3523 QKISGL
+3523 KISAL
-3529 KSIYNRNSRGTYDGG
+3529 KAIYNRNARGTYDGG
-3544 MYPWKSYRDGMVR
+3544 MYPWKAYRNSMVL
-3557 NYFLNLGDE
+3557 NYFENYSDE